1 MTGAARSSRQTPR
14 YLSWHLSAV
23 CRPRAAP
30 VVLLA
35 PLLLSACQQDGGRHR
50 LLSEVPGSH
59 THLAPATLAQVCDDI
74 WQRDDGVVNKPDYWL
89 SLMECAPRMTPAQAR
104 AEAWRHQDASWQD
117 SFRQSILLDAAD
129 IDMTERRR
137 AYHRLLSYRDNF
149 PAGIYPLFTLWR
161 QHQALRLVLADER
174 SRAQRQQ
181 QESDKQMRALTAR
194 EQQLKQE
201 LAATARKLQNL
212 TDIELRLSSRKWQ
225 TPDDDGPAAS
235 DGGSG
240 KPPSEERQTPKDD
253 GTSALGGGANGTP
266 AGAALAAPGGKPPSE
281 RQTAKSDGTSAPD
294 GGAAPPAAA
303 ARPPVAAPE
312 AGEPRQ

>member
-1 MTGAARSSRQTPR
+1 MTGAARSPRQTPR

-23 CRPRAAP
+23 CRPRAAL

-59 THLAPATLAQVCDDI
+59 THLAPATLAQMCDDI

-104 AEAWRHQDASWQD
+104 VEAWRHQDASWQD

-129 IDMTERRR
+129 IDVTERRR

-181 QESDKQMRALTAR
+181 QESDKQMRALTAC

-212 TDIELRLSSRKWQ
+212 TEIERRLSSRKWQ

-235 DGGSG
+235 DSGSG
-240 KPPSEERQTPKDD
+240 KPPSEERQTPKAG
-253 GTSALGGGANGTP
+253 GTSAA
-266 AGAALAAPGGKPPSE
+266 GGKPPRSE
-281 RQTAKSDGTSAPD
+281 RQTSKGDGTSAPA
-294 GGAAPPAAA
+294 GGAVAPPAAA

-312 AGEPRQ
+312 AGELRQ

>member
-1 MTGAARSSRQTPR
+1 MTGAARSPRQTPR
-14 YLSWHLSAV
+14 YLSWRLSAV
-23 CRPRAAP
+23 CRPRAAL

-89 SLMECAPRMTPAQAR
+89 SLMECAPRMTPAR

-129 IDMTERRR
+129 IDVTERRR

-212 TDIELRLSSRKWQ
+212 TDIERRLSSRKWQ

-240 KPPSEERQTPKDD
+240 KPPSEERQTPKAG
-253 GTSALGGGANGTP
+253 GTSALDGGA
-266 AGAALAAPGGKPPSE
+266 
-281 RQTAKSDGTSAPD
+281 
-294 GGAAPPAAA
+294 AAPPAAA

-312 AGEPRQ
+312 AAEPRQ